1 MDSIDHFL
9 LFAVTPTVFALSLI
23 EAVVLARRQRYDW
36 GAFAASAFDLVARIA
51 VGILLPLSIAAP
63 LVVWA
68 VQHRVATWTLDGPL
82 ALALLFFGQ
91 ELCYYAYHRAAH
103 RVRWFWC
110 NHAVHHSPN
119 ELNLSAAYRIGMFGK
134 LSGTT
139 LFFVPLIW
147 LGFPPKLV
155 LQTLTFNLLYQ
166 FWLHTTW
173 IPKLGW
179 LEGIVNTPSAHRVHH
194 GANPEY
200 LDANYGGVLMLFDR
214 LFGTYR
220 AERDDVPVRYGL
232 VQPLRTSN
240 PLKIEFHEWARLA
253 GDLWRARSLRA
264 AWAALF
270 LPPGWRADAAVP
282 SAELPARAEGVD
294 VPQAPKAPRRE
305 SGKGLRLVSYRPL
318 FSGPAVERI
327 PELQFQRPGSEIELS
342 AADAAKIGA
351 GAGSTVRVS
360 SNGTSVEL
368 RARVNKNLV
377 RGVARIPV
385 EHAQGLGTHVE
396 VST

>member
-1 MDSIDHFL
+1 
-9 LFAVTPTVFALSLI
+9 
-23 EAVVLARRQRYDW
+23 
-36 GAFAASAFDLVARIA
+36 
-51 VGILLPLSIAAP
+51 
-63 LVVWA
+63 
-68 VQHRVATWTLDGPL
+68 
-82 ALALLFFGQ
+82 
-91 ELCYYAYHRAAH
+91 
-103 RVRWFWC
+103 
-110 NHAVHHSPN
+110 
-119 ELNLSAAYRIGMFGK
+119 
-134 LSGTT
+134 
-139 LFFVPLIW
+139 
-147 LGFPPKLV
+147 V

-282 SAELPARAEGVD
+282 SAELPARA
-294 VPQAPKAPRRE
+294 PAARR
-305 SGKGLRLVSYRPL
+305 
-318 FSGPAVERI
+318 
-327 PELQFQRPGSEIELS
+327 
-342 AADAAKIGA
+342 
-351 GAGSTVRVS
+351 
-360 SNGTSVEL
+360 
-368 RARVNKNLV
+368 
-377 RGVARIPV
+377 
-385 EHAQGLGTHVE
+385 
-396 VST
+396 